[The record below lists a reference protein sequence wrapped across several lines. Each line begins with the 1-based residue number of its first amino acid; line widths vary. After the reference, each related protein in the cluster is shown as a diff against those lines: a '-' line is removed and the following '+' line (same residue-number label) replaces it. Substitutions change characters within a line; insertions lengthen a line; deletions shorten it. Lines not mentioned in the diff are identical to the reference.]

1 MSPWKPLGLIA
12 SGRMTDSLL
21 LRRPALTRHLGPVV
35 AANRRMA
42 SRYSNSLR
50 AGAPGGPEEL
60 RACGLILVQP
70 GGEAME
76 RVLEMLRP
84 GAPWKGSHFVLLG
97 TDEEASA
104 LEELRQ
110 DGALACSVAAVPSR
124 ARDVVIAEGDRRA
137 VRRARQ
143 WLAEGHV
150 RCLEL
155 APGGKPLALLGIQ
168 TAGKLLTPLLDS
180 ALMTLRAAGVGS
192 RDARRLLHE
201 AADAAVRAFLARGRQ
216 GWENPCTP
224 HRAALTFRR
233 LEAAR
238 LAVPELAAFQAEIY
252 QAVHR
257 HYGPEA
263 KRSEHK
269 ESSVPAR
276 AGSIS

>member
-35 AANRRMA
+35 AANRRLA

-50 AGAPGGPEEL
+50 AGVPGGLEDL

-70 GGEAME
+70 GGDELE
-76 RVLEMLRP
+76 LVLGILRP

-97 TDEEASA
+97 SDEEASA

-110 DGALACSVAAVPSR
+110 GGALACSVAAVPSR
-124 ARDVVIAEGDRRA
+124 ARDAVILEGDRRA

-143 WLAEGHV
+143 WLAEGHL

-168 TAGKLLTPLLDS
+168 TAAKLLTPLLDS

-201 AADAAVRAFLARGRQ
+201 AADAAMRAFLARGRQ
-216 GWENPCTP
+216 GWENPCAP
-224 HRAALTFRR
+224 HRAALTSRR
-233 LEAAR
+233 LEAAFQ
-238 LAVPELAAFQAEIY
+238 AVPELAAFQAEIY
-252 QAVHR
+252 RAVQR

-263 KRSEHK
+263 RRLEHK
-269 ESSVPAR
+269 DSSVPAR
-276 AGSIS
+276 AGSIT